1 MTDMQI
7 TATLADHLPP
17 AERPRLLRR
26 LLASFLG
33 RIALMSLLSRASTG
47 SSFGRFFACSIGR
60 LRRTVCSRQRRSRPP
75 SSFTPISC

>member
-17 AERPRLLRR
+17 AERPPLLRR

-33 RIALMSLLSRASTG
+33 VL
-47 SSFGRFFACSIGR
+47 
-60 LRRTVCSRQRRSRPP
+60 P
-75 SSFTPISC
+75 